1 MFDNNLYNLMAQLV
15 EEHKSLY
22 RIRNMYKADAKQC
35 KECKIFWEKLEKDK
49 EKHIHELT
57 GLMQNH
63 FPMEMKKK
71 KYYYY
76 SKGEKKASEVKTK
89 S

>member
-1 MFDNNLYNLMAQLV
+1 MFDDNLYNLMAQLV

-22 RIRNMYKADAKQC
+22 RIKKMYKVDAKQC

-49 EKHIHELT
+49 EDHIRELA
-57 GLMQNH
+57 GLIQNY
-63 FPMEMKKK
+63 FPMDKKK
-71 KYYYY
+71 FYYY
-76 SKGEKKASEVKTK
+76 SKDEKKASEIKTT